1 MPTIDF
7 SQGVEVISE
16 AMEQSSFL
24 AASTTQTDGRPEVLG
39 AEFRLQESGS
49 FVPANLHFAVG
60 AWLFIKITKT
70 PQRNTKK

>member
-24 AASTTQTDGRPEVLG
+24 AASTTQTEGRQEVLG
-39 AEFRLQESGS
+39 AQFRLQESGS
-49 FVPANLHFAVG
+49 LVPTKHALRIG
-60 AWLFIKITKT
+60 A
-70 PQRNTKK
+70 